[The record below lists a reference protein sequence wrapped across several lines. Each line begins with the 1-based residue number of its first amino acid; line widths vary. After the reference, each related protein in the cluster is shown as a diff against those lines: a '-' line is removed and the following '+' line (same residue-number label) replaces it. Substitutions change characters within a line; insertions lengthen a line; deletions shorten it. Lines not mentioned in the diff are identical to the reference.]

1 MSDSSKTIVATGL
14 SSGLGFEALK
24 QLLDSEEPYTIIF
37 GARDADTANKAINK
51 LNFDRLLHTVVA
63 LPLEL
68 NDLSEVKTFSEQA
81 LETLEKLGSEKI
93 DYLLLNAGIMKP
105 ANEREPHTSRW
116 CEAAVVNHFS
126 QHYLIHL
133 LREKLVTS
141 QTRIVVVTC
150 IGVRS
155 VENIANIENHIE
167 AGSGI
172 DGLPIHTCTKF
183 LQLVGAH
190 WWSRQL
196 QDQCRVVA
204 VSPGMIPHTGLG
216 REAGFS
222 VPADSPLAETI
233 PQGAAQILSGLS
245 RSNFP
250 SDPERIFLTSGGV
263 WLGRSSVARILDR
276 DLQDQWCPSK
286 EELETEAG
294 IAA

>member
-1 MSDSSKTIVATGL
+1 MSTTIVATGL

-37 GARDADTANKAINK
+37 GARDADTANEAIKK
-51 LNFDRLLHTVVA
+51 LNFDRLLHSVA
-63 LPLEL
+63 VLPLEL

-81 LETLEKLGSEKI
+81 LETLEKLGETEI
-93 DYLLLNAGIMKP
+93 DYLLLNAGILKP
-105 ANEREPHTSRW
+105 ANEREPHTSKW

-133 LREKLVTS
+133 LREKLVAS

-155 VENIANIENHIE
+155 VENLANLENHIE

-172 DGLPIHTCTKF
+172 DGLPIHTYTKF
-183 LQLVGAH
+183 LQLLGAH

-216 REAGFS
+216 RESGFR
-222 VPADSPLAETI
+222 VPAESPLAETI

-245 RSNFP
+245 RRDFP
-250 SDPERIFLTSGGV
+250 RDPERIFLTSGGV
-263 WLGRSSVARILDR
+263 WLGRSSVTNILDR
-276 DLQDQWCPSK
+276 DLQDKWCPSK
-286 EELETEAG
+286 EELEKEAG

>member
-1 MSDSSKTIVATGL
+1 MSNSSKTIVATGL

-37 GARDADTANKAINK
+37 GARDANTANKAINK
-51 LNFDRLLHTVVA
+51 LNFDRLLHNVVA

-126 QHYLIHL
+126 
-133 LREKLVTS
+133 
-141 QTRIVVVTC
+141 
-150 IGVRS
+150 
-155 VENIANIENHIE
+155 NIENHIE